1 MTAPARLVSIRSG
14 RYADAALLA
23 AAVVGLAVTVV
34 HWAGLVV
41 GGVLVGLVSSSLP
54 RALVNG
60 VTFGAVV
67 LGAFAVW
74 LASQGALLT
83 WTGTG
88 QIFLLSVATGVGLP
102 ALAAV
107 AVRGMV

>member
-1 MTAPARLVSIRSG
+1 MTTPARLASVRSG

-23 AAVVGLAVTVV
+23 ATAVGLAVTVV

-41 GGVLVGLVSSSLP
+41 GGILVGLVASSLP

-60 VTFGAVV
+60 VTFGVVV

-74 LASQGALLT
+74 LAAQGALLT

-88 QIFLLSVATGVGLP
+88 QIFLLAVATGVGLP
-102 ALAAV
+102 TLAAV